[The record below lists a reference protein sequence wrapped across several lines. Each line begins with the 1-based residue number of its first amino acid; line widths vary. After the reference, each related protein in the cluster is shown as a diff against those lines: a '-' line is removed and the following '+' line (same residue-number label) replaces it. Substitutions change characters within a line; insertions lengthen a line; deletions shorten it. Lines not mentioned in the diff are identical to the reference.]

1 MYLEATADARI
12 WTSNTPSQMGASGIS
27 TLPLVALVGGHRTSG
42 FLFSL
47 HSWCLRESNLGPLQ
61 PLLSMFYATAA
72 SAPPSASPV
81 GTTTSP
87 GKNIDLEAVA
97 DARICTSN
105 SIIIRKRY
113 INTE

>member
-1 MYLEATADARI
+1 MLVFVLLTRPLK
-12 WTSNTPSQMGASGIS
+12 WRHQVSV
-27 TLPLVALVGGHRTSG
+27 LCLLVALVGGHRTSG
-42 FLFSL
+42 FCSCCT
-47 HSWCLRESNLGPLQ
+47 WCLRESKVGPLQ
-61 PLLSMFYATAA
+61 PLLSMFFATAA